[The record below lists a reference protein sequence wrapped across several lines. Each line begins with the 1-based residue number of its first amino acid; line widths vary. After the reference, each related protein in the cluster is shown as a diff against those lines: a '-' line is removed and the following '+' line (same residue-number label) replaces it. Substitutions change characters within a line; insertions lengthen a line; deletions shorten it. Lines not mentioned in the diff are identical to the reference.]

1 MEKDGLAKSSDTSIE
16 KEGFISPLCL
26 KMEFQINLYLMIT

>member
-16 KEGFISPLCL
+16 KEGFLVKFYL
-26 KMEFQINLYLMIT
+26 KMEYQINP